1 MFKDYYL
8 LTKPGIIRGNAI
20 PAIAGFCL
28 ASSKNF
34 NVFLLIETLVGI
46 SLVIA
51 CACVL
56 NNIIDQDIDRKMKRT
71 KNRAL
76 VTGAITNKNALLFG
90 IVLGII
96 GLSAL
101 EIFTNILT
109 VLIGVAGL
117 IFYVIIYGWAKRK
130 SIYGTHVGS
139 ISGAMPPV
147 AGYVAVSNSIDSIAI
162 ILFLILVFWQMAHFF
177 SIGIFRRDEY
187 KKAGIPIWPIKKGL
201 KSTKN
206 QILIYIVLFGIA
218 SLSLYFYS
226 NVGLV
231 YLVSTVIL
239 LAIWLYVALGTKYK
253 LDIDHWAKNMFGL
266 SVLILSILCIVI
278 ALCGLLA

>member
-1 MFKDYYL
+1 MFKNYYL

-34 NVFLLIETLVGI
+34 NALLLIETLVGI

-56 NNIIDQDIDRKMKRT
+56 NNIIDKDIDRKMKRT
-71 KNRAL
+71 KERAL
-76 VTGAITNKNALLFG
+76 VTGAITDKNALLFG
-90 IVLGII
+90 IVLGAS
-96 GLSAL
+96 GLCVL
-101 EIFTNILT
+101 EIFTNLLT

-117 IFYVIIYGWAKRK
+117 IFYVVIYGWAKRR

-147 AGYVAVSNSIDSIAI
+147 AGYVAVSNRVDTIAI

-177 SIGIFRRDEY
+177 AIGIFRMGEY
-187 KKAGIPIWPIKKGL
+187 KKAEIPIWPIKKGL
-201 KSTKN
+201 ESTKN

-226 NVGLV
+226 KVGVV
-231 YLVSTVIL
+231 YLISVIIL
-239 LAIWLYVALGTKYK
+239 LSIWLYVALGPKFK
-253 LDIDHWAKNMFGL
+253 LSSDQWAKNMFGL
-266 SVLILSILCIVI
+266 SVLILSLLCIVI
-278 ALCGLLA
+278 ALSGLFA